1 MIRKVYALV
10 AGECSPDNPDSPAHQ
25 EVLLGGHLY
34 GSIIKEKIEDW
45 LNGIKAQISQDVR
58 RKVAG
63 VDFLSSKAKQRLY
76 QFLTTFHLKTTG
88 LT

>member
-10 AGECSPDNPDSPAHQ
+10 AGECSPDNPDSPQHQ

-45 LNGIKAQISQDVR
+45 LNGIRAQINQDVR

-63 VDFLSSKAKQRLY
+63 VDFMNSTFFNQFWVVESKCE
-76 QFLTTFHLKTTG
+76 F
-88 LT
+88 

>member
-10 AGECSPDNPDSPAHQ
+10 AGECSPDNPDSPQHQ

-45 LNGIKAQISQDVR
+45 LNGIRAQINQDVR

-63 VDFLSSKAKQRLY
+63 VDFMNSKQIE
-76 QFLTTFHLKTTG
+76 H
-88 LT
+88 